1 MGKSIR
7 DFMTADPRTVKS
19 DAPIA
24 EAAKAM
30 KEADAGAVV
39 IQDNGSPSG
48 IITDRDIA
56 IRAVAEGKDP
66 TSTPVKDV
74 GTTDVT
80 SLSPDDTIEDAVKL
94 MREKDIRRL
103 PVVEDDK
110 TVGIVSLGDLA
121 QEQDESSVLADISS
135 APPQD

>member
-7 DFMTADPRTVKS
+7 DVMTADPRTVKS

-39 IQDNGSPSG
+39 VQDNGAPTG

-56 IRAVAEGKDP
+56 IRAVAEGRD
-66 TSTPVKDV
+66 SDTPVSEV
-74 GTTDVT
+74 ATTDVT
-80 SLSPDDTIEDAVKL
+80 ALSADDSIEDAVKL

-103 PVVEDDK
+103 PVVDDDK

-121 QEQDESSVLADISS
+121 RAEDESSVLADISS
-135 APPQD
+135 APPQQ

>member
-7 DFMTADPRTVKS
+7 DVMTSDPRTVKS
-19 DAPIA
+19 DAPIE

-39 IQDNGSPSG
+39 VQDNGTPCG
-48 IITDRDIA
+48 IVTDRDIA
-56 IRAVAEGKDP
+56 IRAVAEGRDS
-66 TSTPVKDV
+66 STPVSEIA
-74 GTTDVT
+74 TTDVT
-80 SLSPDDTIEDAVKL
+80 TLAADDSIEDAVRI
-94 MREKDIRRL
+94 MREKDVRRL

-121 QEQDESSVLADISS
+121 QVQDDDSVLADISS
-135 APPQD
+135 APPQH

>member
-7 DFMTADPRTVKS
+7 DVMTSDPRTVKS
-19 DAPIA
+19 DAPIE

-39 IQDNGSPSG
+39 VQDNGTPCG
-48 IITDRDIA
+48 IVTDRDIA
-56 IRAVAEGKDP
+56 IRAVAEGRDS
-66 TSTPVKDV
+66 STPVSEIA
-74 GTTDVT
+74 TTDVT
-80 SLSPDDTIEDAVKL
+80 ALAADDSIEDAVRI
-94 MREKDIRRL
+94 MREKDVRRL

-121 QEQDESSVLADISS
+121 QVQDDDSVLADISS
-135 APPQD
+135 APPQH

>member
-1 MGKSIR
+1 MAKSIR
-7 DFMTADPRTVKS
+7 DVMTADPRTVKS

-39 IQDNGSPSG
+39 VQDNGAPTG
-48 IITDRDIA
+48 ILTDRDIA
-56 IRAVAEGKDP
+56 IRAVAEGRDP
-66 TSTPVKDV
+66 DTPVSEV
-74 GTTDVT
+74 ATTDVT
-80 SLSPDDTIEDAVKL
+80 ALSADDSIEDAVKL

-103 PVVEDDK
+103 PVVDDDK

-121 QEQDESSVLADISS
+121 QAEDESSVLADISS
-135 APPQD
+135 APPQQ

>member
-7 DFMTADPRTVKS
+7 DVMTAEPRTVKS
-19 DAPIA
+19 DTPIA

-39 IQDNGSPSG
+39 VQDNGSPTG
-48 IITDRDIA
+48 ILTDRDIA
-56 IRAVAEGKDP
+56 IRAVAEGRDP
-66 TSTPVKDV
+66 TSTPVSEVATKDP
-74 GTTDVT
+74 TT
-80 SLSPDDTIEDAVKL
+80 LSPDDSIDDAVQV
-94 MREKDIRRL
+94 MREKNVRRL

-121 QEQDESSVLADISS
+121 EVKDEDSALADISAA
-135 APPQD
+135 APQQ